1 MEILSERPTGAAM
14 SLGDPVEAPSPA
26 ERRVL
31 DGLCRGLSN
40 KAIAAELMLSPRT
53 VESHISNLLA
63 KTGQRNRCQ
72 LLLWAQLERY
82 TRADA
87 GLAQW

>member
-1 MEILSERPTGAAM
+1 MTHS
-14 SLGDPVEAPSPA
+14 DPVDTPSPA

-40 KAIAAELMLSPRT
+40 KAIAAELVLSPRT
-53 VESHISNLLA
+53 VESHISSLLA
-63 KTGQRNRCQ
+63 KTGRSNRCQ

-82 TRADA
+82 NHGDA

>member
-1 MEILSERPTGAAM
+1 MTH
-14 SLGDPVEAPSPA
+14 GDPMNTPSPA

-31 DGLCRGLSN
+31 EGLCRGLSN
-40 KAIAAELMLSPRT
+40 KAIAAELVLSPRT
-53 VESHISNLLA
+53 VESHISSLLA
-63 KTGQRNRCQ
+63 KTGRRNRCQ

-82 TRADA
+82 NHDDA